1 MNYLSYKKILP
12 YIISIYLSYLPYLSL
27 QASVE
32 KNCLHSHYDLFFSPF
47 PIIFLFTYIWK
58 KIQYFDY
65 SYNRNMVKGILI
77 TSSCR
82 KSCSFTESYP
92 KDAYVKA
99 SGLHIRFYTFL
110 CIVLVC
116 MHHCLELV
124 VAEAERMCVHCQDTA
139 WSSVPIEKQCMQCR
153 IIFKWMVSK

>member
-12 YIISIYLSYLPYLSL
+12 NIISISSGLFREELSSLTLS
-27 QASVE
+27 SF
-32 KNCLHSHYDLFFSPF
+32 FFSPF

-58 KIQYFDY
+58 KIQYFNS

-82 KSCSFTESYP
+82 KSCCFTESYP

-110 CIVLVC
+110 CNVLVC

-139 WSSVPIEKQCMQCR
+139 WSSLPVEKQCMQRR